1 MKKKKQK
8 TLLIVFALLVIVIL
22 GVGTFYFYSQNKK
35 LNQEVTTLNSKIDSN
50 SKTVYVATK
59 DIEPGEVISIDGDE
73 PNVEQQPVLSGLDAY
88 KYITDD
94 DLGKKATI
102 KIESGDPVMCTMVTD
117 SEITA
122 DSRKLEMAAVE
133 LATNQADYDVVDV
146 RILFPDGSDYI
157 VLSKVE
163 MTDIDMEQNIFT
175 GVLNEEEILRYS
187 CAVVD
192 AYKHTGTKLYTTKYV
207 ESSLQDEATPTY
219 PVSDVTRELVQSD
232 PNITS
237 IAETTLNASAR
248 LSLEERLG
256 LVTEEQ
262 QQAIESNMTTEQGKR
277 AAVVSNKI
285 NEQKEQESMDG
296 IDMTDTS
303 TDDAS
308 TDTTDTSDTSTA
320 Q

>member
-8 TLLIVFALLVIVIL
+8 TLLIVLALLVIVIL

-59 DIEPGEVISIDGDE
+59 DIEPGEVISIDGDD

-88 KYITDD
+88 KYITED

>member
-8 TLLIVFALLVIVIL
+8 TLLIVLALLVIVIL

-59 DIEPGEVISIDGDE
+59 DIEPGEVISIDGDD

-88 KYITDD
+88 KYITDE

-192 AYKHTGTKLYTTKYV
+192 AYKHAGTKLYTTKYV
-207 ESSLQDEATPTY
+207 ESSLQDEAIPTY

-262 QQAIESNMTTEQGKR
+262 QQAIESNMETEQGKR

-296 IDMTDTS
+296 VDMTDTS

>member
-8 TLLIVFALLVIVIL
+8 TLLIVLALIVIVIL

-59 DIEPGEVISIDGDE
+59 DIEPGEVISIDGDD

-88 KYITDD
+88 KYITDE

-192 AYKHTGTKLYTTKYV
+192 AYKHAGTKLYTTKYV

-262 QQAIESNMTTEQGKR
+262 QQAIESNMETEQGKR

-296 IDMTDTS
+296 VDMTDTS

>member
-1 MKKKKQK
+1 MRKKKQK

>member
-8 TLLIVFALLVIVIL
+8 TLLIVLALLVIVIL

-59 DIEPGEVISIDGDE
+59 DIEPGEVISIDGDD

-88 KYITDD
+88 KYITED

-296 IDMTDTS
+296 VDMTDTS

>member
-8 TLLIVFALLVIVIL
+8 TLLIVLALLVIVIL

-35 LNQEVTTLNSKIDSN
+35 LNQEVITLNSKIDSN

-59 DIEPGEVISIDGDE
+59 DIEPGEVISIDGDD

-88 KYITDD
+88 KYITDE

-192 AYKHTGTKLYTTKYV
+192 AYKHAGTKLYTTKYV

-262 QQAIESNMTTEQGKR
+262 QQAIESNMETEQGKR

-296 IDMTDTS
+296 VDMTDTS